1 MQFEMT
7 RKPYA
12 ALLAIPLLALGTS
25 LWAQGPSAAP
35 PTSTFEEASRLMEE
49 KFYGQ
54 AALVWKDLLANDP
67 DNANLNWKVGEAYML
82 SYNEKA
88 KALPFLEAA
97 SAKRGTSYGSLN
109 TSGYN
114 PFDPKERNAPPQ
126 VDYWL
131 GKAYHLNNE
140 FDKADAAYA
149 KFVAEAGD
157 RNDFKPM
164 AIRGMEE
171 TANARK
177 LMAQPQEF
185 QVSNIGQVINS
196 EYPDFSPV
204 ISVDGNALFFTS
216 RRIRPDST
224 NLGMIDP
231 VAGLPF
237 ENIYVSYKDR
247 NGKWQAPELLNINP
261 SVGHLGTVN
270 VSADGQ
276 TLIIYKDDDGD
287 GNLYESRLVGELWS
301 DPVKM
306 GSDINTKAWET
317 HGALSGD
324 GNTFYFVSNRSGGQ
338 GGRDI
343 YRVVKLPNGE
353 WSKAQNLGST
363 VNTPYEE
370 DGVFIHPNGR
380 TMYFSSKGHNSMG
393 GFDIFTTE
401 LQPDGRWSTPV
412 NIGYP
417 LNTVD
422 DDVFFVT
429 TADGKRGYFS
439 SDKIGGYGEKDI
451 YFVDF
456 PGEMGAEGLAVLK
469 GFIIPP
475 PGEQLSPTTILYV
488 TDRATGEVKSYKPRQ
503 RDGVYVAILAP
514 CKNYNLDYRVND
526 KTIHTEDI
534 FVECES
540 AYQEIN
546 KEVYL
551 NPVSLDGAASI
562 VDLPEGAPPGSKE
575 TGDPVKEGVT
585 VVGPDAPVAVVP
597 PTVAPAPVPPT
608 VPPTVPQPVET
619 VPAKEPLTDAQRK
632 EQGEQHVTPDAT
644 LAAEFV
650 KYHAYNETA
659 IDAGSAEWKDFA
671 AKVVA
676 LFDTQETVNVT
687 IEASASHVPTKTY
700 GTNDKLSN
708 TRMEE
713 ARKVLLDAVRAAGK
727 DPKNLLLGS
736 VNHLVQG
743 PKYRGD
749 YKNTEKYGKFQYVKL
764 KVR

>member
-1 MQFEMT
+1 MIRT
-7 RKPYA
+7 LYA
-12 ALLAIPLLALGTS
+12 SLLTLSVVCNGTTA
-25 LWAQGPSAAP
+25 WAQDA
-35 PTSTFEEASRLMEE
+35 TSTPPATFEDASRLMEE
-49 KFYGQ
+49 KLYSQ
-54 AALVWKDLLANDP
+54 AALEWKELLAKDP
-67 DNANLNWKVGEAYML
+67 DNANLNWKVGEAYMQ

-88 KALPFLEAA
+88 KALPYLETAA
-97 SAKRGTSYGSLN
+97 AKRGTHYGGLN
-109 TSGYN
+109 TAGYD

-131 GKAYHLNNE
+131 GKAYHLNGQ
-140 FDKADAAYA
+140 FDKADEFYKKFIGEVDA
-149 KFVAEAGD
+149 K
-157 RNDFKPM
+157 NDFKPM
-164 AIRGMEE
+164 AEHGLEQ
-171 TANARK
+171 TANARA
-177 LMAQPQEF
+177 LMADPKSF
-185 QVSNIGQVINS
+185 QISNIGPVINS
-196 EYPDFSPV
+196 QYPDFSPV

-216 RRIRPDST
+216 RRIRPDSS
-224 NLGMIDP
+224 NLGIIDI
-231 VAGLPF
+231 VTGLPF

-247 NGKWQAPELLNINP
+247 NGTWQAPELLNINP
-261 SVGHLGTVN
+261 PEGHLASVN

-276 TLIIYKDDDGD
+276 TLIIYKDDNGD
-287 GNLYESRLVGELWS
+287 GNLYESKLVGEMWS

-306 GSDINTKAWET
+306 GSDINTKSWET
-317 HGALSGD
+317 HGALSAD
-324 GNTFYFVSNRSGGQ
+324 GNTFYFVSNRPGGY

-353 WSKAQNLGST
+353 WSKAQNLGGT
-363 VNTPYEE
+363 VNTKYEE

-380 TMYFSSKGHNSMG
+380 TMYFSSTGHNSMG

-401 LQPDGRWSTPV
+401 QQADGTWSTPV

-456 PGEMGAEGLAVLK
+456 PEEMGSEGLAVLK

-475 PGEQLSPTTILYV
+475 PGEKLSPTTILYV
-488 TDRATGEVKSYKPRQ
+488 TDKKTGEVKSYKPRQ

-514 CKNYNLDYRVND
+514 CNNYNLDYRVND
-526 KTIHTEDI
+526 KTVHTEDI

-551 NPVSLDGAASI
+551 NPVSLEGAASI
-562 VDLPEGAPPGSKE
+562 VDLPKGAPPGSKE
-575 TGDPVKEGVT
+575 KGQEVKNGVT
-585 VVGPDAPVAVVP
+585 EG
-597 PTVAPAPVPPT
+597 APATAGKTTP
-608 VPPTVPQPVET
+608 
-619 VPAKEPLTDAQRK
+619 PAKTDAQRK
-632 EQGEQHVTPDAT
+632 EEGEKHVTPVASF
-644 LAAEFV
+644 AAEFT
-650 KYHAYNETA
+650 KYYAYNQSGIA
-659 IDAGSAEWKDFA
+659 MADAEWTDFIT
-671 AKVVA
+671 KVVKV
-676 LFDTQETVNVT
+676 LDDQGSVKVT

-708 TRMEE
+708 LRMEA
-713 ARKVLLDAVRAAGK
+713 ARKSLLDAVRAAGK
-727 DPKNLLLGS
+727 DPSKLLLES

-743 PKYRGD
+743 PKYTGD
-749 YKNTEKYGKFQYVKL
+749 YKNTEKYGKFQFVKL

>member
-1 MQFEMT
+1 M
-7 RKPYA
+7 
-12 ALLAIPLLALGTS
+12 
-25 LWAQGPSAAP
+25 AQNNTAP
-35 PTSTFEEASRLMEE
+35 TPPATFEDASRLMEE
-49 KFYGQ
+49 KLFGQ
-54 AALVWKDLLANDP
+54 AAAEWKELLAKDP
-67 DNANLNWKVGEAYML
+67 DNANLNWKVGEAYMN

-97 SAKRGTSYGSLN
+97 ANKRGSRYGGLN
-109 TSGYN
+109 TAGYD

-131 GKAYHLNNE
+131 GKAYHLNGE
-140 FDKADAAYA
+140 FDKADEYYK
-149 KFVAEAGD
+149 KFIAEAD
-157 RNDFKPM
+157 AKNDYKPM
-164 AIRGMEE
+164 AEHGLEQ
-171 TANARK
+171 TANART
-177 LMAQPQEF
+177 LMADPKPF
-185 QVSNIGQVINS
+185 KISNVGPVINS
-196 EYPDFSPV
+196 QYPDFSPV
-204 ISVDGNALFFTS
+204 VSVDGNALFFTS
-216 RRIRPDST
+216 RRIRPDSS
-224 NLGMIDP
+224 NVGIIDM
-231 VAGLPF
+231 VTGLPF

-247 NGKWQAPELLNINP
+247 SGNWQAPELLNINP
-261 SVGHLGTVN
+261 PEGHLASVN

-276 TLIIYKDDDGD
+276 TLIIYKDDNGD
-287 GNLYESRLVGELWS
+287 GNLYESKLVGEMWS

-306 GSDINTKAWET
+306 GSDINTKSWET
-317 HGALSGD
+317 HGALSAD
-324 GNTFYFVSNRSGGQ
+324 GNTFYFVSNRPGGY

-353 WSKAQNLGST
+353 WSKAQNIGGT
-363 VNTPYEE
+363 INTKYEE

-380 TMYFSSKGHNSMG
+380 TMYFSSTGHNSMG
-393 GFDIFTTE
+393 GFDIFSTE
-401 LQPDGRWSTPV
+401 QQADGTWSTPV

-456 PGEMGAEGLAVLK
+456 PDEMGAEGLAVLK

-488 TDRATGEVKSYKPRQ
+488 TDKKTGEVKSYKPRQ

-514 CKNYNLDYRVND
+514 CNNYNLDYRVND
-526 KTIHTEDI
+526 KTVHTEDI

-551 NPVSLDGAASI
+551 NPVSLEGAASI
-562 VDLPEGAPPGSKE
+562 VDLPKGAPPGSKE
-575 TGDPVKEGVT
+575 KGQPVKEGVT
-585 VVGPDAPVAVVP
+585 EGVPEKAPENAP
-597 PTVAPAPVPPT
+597 GKTPGKAPAGKGK
-608 VPPTVPQPVET
+608 ET
-619 VPAKEPLTDAQRK
+619 VPAKTDEQRK
-632 EQGEQHVTPDAT
+632 EAGEKHVTPQPNF
-644 LAAEFV
+644 AAEFT
-650 KYHAYNETA
+650 KYYGYNESGITA
-659 IDAGSAEWKDFA
+659 NEGEWADFISKVGKVLDENGSVK
-671 AKVVA
+671 
-676 LFDTQETVNVT
+676 VT

-700 GTNDKLSN
+700 GTNDNLSN
-708 TRMEE
+708 VRMEA
-713 ARKVLLDAVRAAGK
+713 ARKALLDAVRAAGK
-727 DPKNLLLGS
+727 DPAKLLLES

-743 PKYRGD
+743 PKYSGD
-749 YKNTEKYGKFQYVKL
+749 FKNTNKYGKFQFVKL

>member
-1 MQFEMT
+1 MI
-7 RKPYA
+7 RKLHA
-12 ALLAIPLLALGTS
+12 TLLAIPLLAIGMNLR
-25 LWAQGPSAAP
+25 AQGPPTVPS
-35 PTSTFEEASRLMEE
+35 TSTFEEASQLMEE

-54 AALVWKDLLANDP
+54 AAMVWKDLLAKDP
-67 DNANLNWKVGEAYML
+67 ENSNLNWKVGEAYML
-82 SYNEKA
+82 SYNEKS
-88 KALPFLEAA
+88 KALPYLEAA
-97 SAKRGTSYGSLN
+97 AAKRGSSYGGLN

-114 PFDPKERNAPPQ
+114 PFDPKERNAPPK

-140 FDKADAAYA
+140 FDKADASYR
-149 KFVAEAGD
+149 KFIAEAGD
-157 RNDFKPM
+157 RSDFKPM
-164 AIRGMEE
+164 AVRGLEE

-177 LMAQPQEF
+177 LMADPKNFEI
-185 QVSNIGQVINS
+185 SNIGPVINS

-216 RRIRPDST
+216 RRIRSDSS
-224 NLGMIDP
+224 NLGLIDP
-231 VAGLPF
+231 VANLPF

-247 NGKWQAPELLNINP
+247 NGKWQTPEPLNINP
-261 SVGHLGTVN
+261 EVGHLGTVN

-287 GNLYESRLVGELWS
+287 GNLYESKLVGEIWS

-306 GSDINTKAWET
+306 GSDINTKSWET

-324 GNTFYFVSNRSGGQ
+324 GNTFYFVSNRSGGY

-343 YRVVKLPNGE
+343 YRVVKLPTGE
-353 WSKAQNLGST
+353 WSKAQNLGNT
-363 VNTPYEE
+363 INTPYEE

-393 GFDIFTTE
+393 GFDIFTSE
-401 LQPDGRWSTPV
+401 MQADGTWSTPV

-475 PGEQLSPTTILYV
+475 PGEQLSPTTTLYV
-488 TDRATGEVKSYKPRQ
+488 TDKATGEVKSYKPRQ

-575 TGDPVKEGVT
+575 KGEPVKGGVT
-585 VVGPDAPVAVVP
+585 VVGPDSKVKTPIKVVP
-597 PTVAPAPVPPT
+597 GATP
-608 VPPTVPQPVET
+608 
-619 VPAKEPLTDAQRK
+619 KTDAERK
-632 EQGEQHVTPDAT
+632 EEGEKHVTPDAT
-644 LAAEFV
+644 FEAEFV
-650 KYHAYNETA
+650 KYHDYNESA
-659 IDAGSAEWKDFA
+659 IDVNSAQWKEFAG
-671 AKVVA
+671 KVIA
-676 LFDTQETVNVT
+676 LFDKQETVNVT

-708 TRMEE
+708 LRMEV
-713 ARKVLLDAVRAAGK
+713 ARKALLDAVKAAGK

-749 YKNTEKYGKFQYVKL
+749 YKNKEKYGKFQFVKL

>member
-1 MQFEMT
+1 MIRT
-7 RKPYA
+7 LYA
-12 ALLAIPLLALGTS
+12 TFLAVSVLSAGTG
-25 LWAQGPSAAP
+25 LKAQGPPVTAP
-35 PTSTFEEASRLMEE
+35 ATFEDASRLMEE
-49 KFYGQ
+49 KMYNQ
-54 AALVWKDLLANDP
+54 AAVEWKELLDKSP
-67 DNANLNWKVGEAYML
+67 ENANLNWKVGEAYMH

-88 KALPFLEAA
+88 KALPYLEKAA
-97 SAKRGTSYGSLN
+97 ENRSKGYGGL
-109 TSGYN
+109 TTAGYD
-114 PFDPKERNAPPQ
+114 PFDPKEKNAPPV

-131 GKAYHLNNE
+131 GKAYHLDSQ
-140 FDKADAAYA
+140 FDKADEAYR
-149 KFVAEAGD
+149 KFIAETDD

-164 AIRGMEE
+164 AVHGLEE

-177 LMAQPQEF
+177 LMADPKKYII
-185 QVSNIGQVINS
+185 SNIGPVINS

-204 ISVDGNALFFTS
+204 ISVDGNALFFTT
-216 RRIRPDST
+216 RRIRPDSS
-224 NLGMIDP
+224 NLGIIDM

-247 NGKWQAPELLNINP
+247 KGVWQTPEPLNINP
-261 SVGHLGTVN
+261 AVGHLATVN

-276 TLIIYKDDDGD
+276 TLIIYKDDNGD
-287 GNLYESRLVGELWS
+287 GNLYESKLVGELWS

-306 GSDINTKAWET
+306 GSDINTKSWET

-324 GNTFYFVSNRSGGQ
+324 GNTFYFVSNRPGGY

-353 WSKAQNLGST
+353 WSKAQNLGGT
-363 VNTPYEE
+363 INTKYEE

-380 TMYFSSKGHNSMG
+380 TMYFSSTGHDNMG
-393 GFDIFTTE
+393 GFDIFSSE
-401 LQPDGRWSTPV
+401 QQADGTWSTPV

-456 PGEMGAEGLAVLK
+456 PDEVGSEGLAVLK

-475 PGEQLSPTTILYV
+475 PGEKLSPSTTLYV
-488 TDRATGEVKSYKPRQ
+488 TNKATGEVKSYKPRQ
-503 RDGVYVAILAP
+503 RDGVYVAILEP
-514 CKNYNLDYRVND
+514 CKDYNLDYRVND
-526 KTIHTEDI
+526 KTVHTEDI

-551 NPVSLDGAASI
+551 NPVSLAGAASI
-562 VDLPEGAPPGSKE
+562 VDLPQGAPPGSKE
-575 TGDPVKEGVT
+575 KGEPLKPGT
-585 VVGPDAPVAVVP
+585 VPVP
-597 PTVAPAPVPPT
+597 PHAHQPETPTTGADATTPGKTPDETPGKTPGKTVAP
-608 VPPTVPQPVET
+608 
-619 VPAKEPLTDAQRK
+619 KTDAQRK
-632 EQGEQHVTPDAT
+632 EEGEKHVTPDASF
-644 LAAEFV
+644 AAEYV
-650 KYHAYNETA
+650 KYHEYNETEINA
-659 IDAGSAEWKDFA
+659 NDPKWTEFTG
-671 AKVVA
+671 KVVDLLA
-676 LFDTQETVNVT
+676 KNGTVKVT

-708 TRMEE
+708 TRMEV
-713 ARKVLLDAVRAAGK
+713 ARKGLLDAVKAAGQ
-727 DPKNLLLGS
+727 DPNGLLLES

-743 PKYRGD
+743 PKYKGD
-749 YKNTEKYGKFQYVKL
+749 YKNTEKYGKFQFVKL